1 MTLYT
6 HCQKCGRQLTSLSS
20 KMRGYGWEC
29 WRKIQDEAPGLFD
42 DDNVSEA
49 EEVKTEKQGRTRK
62 AGPRRMWH
70 HEPPRSQ
77 GGQDI
82 IENAVLLCDDCH
94 YKRHNTAEGR
104 EIANKCRR
112 YLEWMSNEV

>member
-49 EEVKTEKQGRTRK
+49 EEVKTEK
-62 AGPRRMWH
+62 
-70 HEPPRSQ
+70 
-77 GGQDI
+77 
-82 IENAVLLCDDCH
+82 
-94 YKRHNTAEGR
+94 
-104 EIANKCRR
+104 
-112 YLEWMSNEV
+112 

>member
-62 AGPRRMWH
+62 AGPRRIRTRPAQVRKLWALGSGW
-70 HEPPRSQ
+70 PYVAPRAATVA
-77 GGQDI
+77 GRAG
-82 IENAVLLCDDCH
+82 
-94 YKRHNTAEGR
+94 YYRKRRVAM
-104 EIANKCRR
+104 RR
-112 YLEWMSNEV
+112 LPLQKA